1 MFVIKIL
8 FEELIENAI
17 QYCDKP
23 QPCVK
28 INYKELL
35 NIHQFSV
42 KDNGIGIKEE
52 YKERI
57 FVIFQRLHAQT
68 DYEGTGIGLAI
79 CHKIMQRMGGKIWVD
94 SEYGNGSTFFFTFP
108 KPMGISNKVIES

>member
-1 MFVIKIL
+1 MIATPLVSLYKDTFPEISIKS
-8 FEELIENAI
+8 EEREKEYLIAI
-17 QYCDKP
+17 
-23 QPCVK
+23 
-28 INYKELL
+28 
-35 NIHQFSV
+35 

-108 KPMGISNKVIES
+108 KPMEISNKVIES